1 MKLAAIDI
9 GTNSIHMI
17 IVEVTSQSSFNI
29 LNREKEMAKLGAGV
43 FASNYI
49 SDRAFEI
56 GLKTITRY
64 VQLADRLGVDEI
76 ITAATSAIREAHN
89 GEEFLNEVVSQTGLC
104 PRIISGQEEAR
115 LIFLAVRNSIALE
128 EDKALVFDIGG
139 GSTEAVIGDRN
150 AVYFKDS
157 LPLGVLRLLDMFE
170 DRGAVGAEGQSVL
183 EAHIRF
189 IAEPAIEQ
197 VRKFGFKRVIG
208 TSGTIRTIGEAA
220 YIAAGGKPLQS
231 VNAEVVRLENVSELT
246 QKLLEMKL
254 EKRAK
259 VEGISEKR
267 ADAIHLGGVLLTQ
280 LLKMAGVEEITLCD
294 ASLREGMILDYI
306 EKHSQEVVALRSE
319 RIGET
324 PRASHA
330 LGNAHQDKPSR
341 RTAGYS
347 SPEEPKN
354 LRHRKAAHLAYKY
367 ESDWEENCH
376 VAYLALEIFDQTRE
390 LHELG
395 DVQRESLE
403 FAALL
408 HDIGQFISFKKHHKN
423 SRYILNRTDPRGF
436 TDEEML
442 LIKHLVRY
450 HCKAKPSKKHKKFK
464 KLDKRH
470 RQIVKTLSGIL
481 RIAVALNK
489 TKNRRVKQ
497 IECQISEQ
505 KLDIVVSGAD
515 NLEVEIWAA
524 RRNHEVLAEALKR
537 RVKIQ
542 KKSLPK

>member
-17 IVEVTSQSSFNI
+17 VVEATGKSSFKI
-29 LNREKEMAKLGAGV
+29 LEREKEMAKLGVGV
-43 FASNYI
+43 FASNHI

-56 GLKTITRY
+56 GLKTIDRY
-64 VQLADRLGVDEI
+64 VQLADSLDVDEI

-89 GEEFLNEVVSQTGLC
+89 GEDFLNEVVTQTGLS

-150 AVYFKDS
+150 RIFFKDS

-170 DRGAVGAEGQSVL
+170 DRGAVSAEGQGVL

-189 IAEPAIEQ
+189 VAEQTIEQ
-197 VRKFGFKRVIG
+197 IREVGFERVIG
-208 TSGTIRTIGEAA
+208 TSGTIRTMGEAA
-220 YIAAGGKPLQS
+220 HIAAGGDSLQS
-231 VNAEVVRLENVSELT
+231 VNAEVVKLKDLSELT
-246 QKLLEMKL
+246 QNLLEMKQ

-280 LLKMAGVEEITLCD
+280 LLKMVGVEEITLCD
-294 ASLREGMILDYI
+294 ASLREGMILDYL
-306 EKHSQEVVALRSE
+306 EKHSQEVAAPTES
-319 RIGET
+319 I
-324 PRASHA
+324 
-330 LGNAHQDKPSR
+330 
-341 RTAGYS
+341 
-347 SPEEPKN
+347 N
-354 LRHRKAAHLAYKY
+354 LRHRKAAHLVYKY

-376 VAYLALEIFDQTRE
+376 VAHLALEIFDRTKE
-390 LHELG
+390 LHEYGELERG
-395 DVQRESLE
+395 TLE

-423 SRYILNRTDPRGF
+423 SRYIIERTDPRGF
-436 TDEEML
+436 TDREML

-450 HCKAKPSKKHKKFK
+450 HCKAKPSKRHKKFK
-464 KLDKRH
+464 KLSKRD
-470 RQIVKTLSGIL
+470 RRIVKVLSGIL

-497 IECQISEQ
+497 IDCQISKNE
-505 KLDIVVSGAD
+505 LEIIVKGAD

-524 RRNHEVLAEALKR
+524 RRNRIVLAEALKR
-537 RVKIQ
+537 QVKIQ
-542 KKSLPK
+542 KASVQN

>member
-17 IVEVTSQSSFNI
+17 VVEATSKNSFNI
-29 LNREKEMAKLGAGV
+29 LDREKEMAKLGAGV
-43 FASNYI
+43 FASNQI

-56 GLKTITRY
+56 GLKTIVRY
-64 VQLADRLGVDEI
+64 VQLADSLGVDEI
-76 ITAATSAIREAHN
+76 ITAATSAIREARN
-89 GEEFLNEVVSQTGLC
+89 GEDFLNEVVTQTGLS

-128 EDKALVFDIGG
+128 KDKTLVLDIGG
-139 GSTEAVIGDRN
+139 GSTEAVIGDRKSIF
-150 AVYFKDS
+150 FKDS

-170 DRGAVGAEGQSVL
+170 DRGTVGAEGQGVL

-189 IAEPAIEQ
+189 VAERAIEKI
-197 VRKFGFKRVIG
+197 RDIGFKRVIG
-208 TSGTIRTIGEAA
+208 TSGTIRTMGEAA
-220 YIAAGGKPLQS
+220 HIAAGGKSLQS
-231 VNAEVVRLENVSELT
+231 VNAEVVELKDLSELT

-254 EKRAK
+254 EKRAQ
-259 VEGISEKR
+259 VEGVSEKR

-280 LLKMAGVEEITLCD
+280 LLKMAEVEEITLCD
-294 ASLREGMILDYI
+294 ASLREGMILDYL
-306 EKHSQEVVALRSE
+306 EKHSQVVALP
-319 RIGET
+319 T
-324 PRASHA
+324 
-330 LGNAHQDKPSR
+330 
-341 RTAGYS
+341 
-347 SPEEPKN
+347 EPIN
-354 LRHRKAAHLAYKY
+354 LRYRKAAHLVYKY
-367 ESDWEENCH
+367 ESDWSENCH
-376 VAYLALEIFDQTRE
+376 VAYLALEIFDQTQE

-395 DVQRESLE
+395 NFERETLE

-423 SRYILNRTDPRGF
+423 SRYIIERTDPRGF

-464 KLDKRH
+464 KLSKRD
-470 RQIVKTLSGIL
+470 RRIVKLLSGIL

-489 TKNRRVKQ
+489 TKNRRVEQ
-497 IECQISEQ
+497 ISCQISKNE
-505 KLDIVVSGAD
+505 LEIIVRGAD

-524 RRNHEVLAEALKR
+524 RRNCLVLAEALKR
-537 RVKIQ
+537 QVKIQ
-542 KKSLPK
+542 KASMPKPQLL

>member
-17 IVEVTSQSSFNI
+17 VVEATSKSSFKI
-29 LNREKEMAKLGAGV
+29 LDREKEMAKLGAGV
-43 FASNYI
+43 FASNRI

-56 GLKTITRY
+56 GLKTIVRY
-64 VQLADRLGVDEI
+64 VQLADRLGVDKI

-89 GEEFLNEVVSQTGLC
+89 GEDFLNEVVTQTGLS

-150 AVYFKDS
+150 TIFFKDS

-170 DRGAVGAEGQSVL
+170 DRGAVGEEGQGVL

-189 IAEPAIEQ
+189 VAERAIEQ
-197 VRKFGFKRVIG
+197 IREVGFERVIG
-208 TSGTIRTIGEAA
+208 TSGTIRTMGEAA
-220 YIAAGGKPLQS
+220 HIAAGGKSLQS
-231 VNAEVVRLENVSELT
+231 VNAEVVKLKDLSELT

-254 EKRAK
+254 ENRAL

-294 ASLREGMILDYI
+294 ASLREGMILDYL
-306 EKHSQEVVALRSE
+306 EKHSQEVAVPTE
-319 RIGET
+319 FI
-324 PRASHA
+324 
-330 LGNAHQDKPSR
+330 
-341 RTAGYS
+341 
-347 SPEEPKN
+347 N
-354 LRHRKAAHLAYKY
+354 LRHRKAAHLVYKY
-367 ESDWEENCH
+367 ESDWSENCH
-376 VAYLALEIFDQTRE
+376 VARLALEIFDQTQEIHEFGDLERE
-390 LHELG
+390 T
-395 DVQRESLE
+395 LE

-423 SRYILNRTDPRGF
+423 SRYIIERTEPRGF

-464 KLDKRH
+464 KLSKRD
-470 RQIVKTLSGIL
+470 RRIVKMLSGIL

-497 IECQISEQ
+497 ISCQISENE
-505 KLDIVVSGAD
+505 LEIIVKGAD

-524 RRNHEVLAEALKR
+524 RRNRIVLAEALKR
-537 RVKIQ
+537 QIKIH
-542 KKSLPK
+542 KASLSN